1 MIFGRLFRFWSRRGF
16 VRAVLCGL
24 VASFSTPLIAQIS
37 VVFPTPRTVIQR
49 NNANQAQ
56 LSVLGLCPPN
66 TTRIEAFLQVIVPG
80 QGTNSPAYLLID
92 DNPQNGRFRGQIPA
106 QGGWYLLHIRAMQ
119 GGTVLASTQVTPV
132 GIGEV
137 FVVAGQSNGQGVIPN
152 RNTVAATAD
161 RVVAV
166 PHYNATDTIRLPLPP
181 VFEPVTRDGVIG
193 PRGLTSWCWGVLG
206 DSLTKR
212 LNVPVAF
219 YNTAWSGTAIRNWRE
234 SITQDSTATSWGEFF
249 RPKMPYANLKRVLQD
264 YVSLT
269 GLRAVLWHQGEAEYY
284 DVNPQAPNYYNDLR
298 FVIAQSRADVGYADL
313 PWMVARAS
321 VDNFTRTL
329 YPSGR
334 YEPVTTQQT
343 QVIQTTNRVFFG
355 PDTDTID
362 IPRSDGVHLS
372 GTGLV
377 RVANAWS
384 KALTTDFFNA
394 ATPLLPQA
402 QAPLVDLALSGYA
415 EKRVGGVGEDLL
427 VTIKLANTGQNPASG
442 IKLRCQLP
450 NNLACVNP
458 GIFTLR
464 NGQLLRTIGGSFTPG
479 GQTTLPFVVRPL
491 AQGTFRIA
499 AEIIRTDQLDEDSRP
514 NTSFADG
521 QDDLVWIE
529 FRTSGASG
537 AVFSSPISVN
547 AVTLPPVAGN
557 QPIPDP
563 SRANLSLALVTD
575 RRAIRPNQPLS
586 VSLVLTNSGG
596 QTASNVQVSC
606 LLPAGMSGFN
616 SPTMNLNGNVVS
628 GSVFSIPVGSSATL
642 TFQVNG
648 PASGTALFKAQVT
661 ATTPANAEATPNNGY
676 DNGERDEAQ
685 AMIRVW

>member
-1 MIFGRLFRFWSRRGF
+1 M
-16 VRAVLCGL
+16 
-24 VASFSTPLIAQIS
+24 AQIS

-49 NNANQAQ
+49 DNANQAQ
-56 LSVLGLCPPN
+56 LSVVGLCPPN
-66 TTRIEAFLQVIVPG
+66 ATRIEAFLEATAPG
-80 QGTNSPAYLLID
+80 RGTSSPAYLLVD
-92 DNPQNGRFRGQIPA
+92 GNPQNGRFQGQIPA
-106 QGGWYLLHIRAMQ
+106 QGGWYSLHIRVLQ
-119 GGTVLASTQVTPV
+119 GGTILATTQITPIGV
-132 GIGEV
+132 GEV
-137 FVVAGQSNGQGVIPN
+137 FAVAGQSNGQGVIPN
-152 RNTVAATAD
+152 RNTVAATD
-161 RVVAV
+161 ERVVAV

-181 VFEPVTRDGVIG
+181 VFERVTRDGVIG
-193 PRGLTSWCWGVLG
+193 PRGLTSWCWGILG

-219 YNTAWSGTAIRNWRE
+219 YNAAWSGTAIRNWRE

-264 YVSLT
+264 YVALT

-284 DVNPQAPNYYNDLR
+284 DIDPQAPNYYNDLR
-298 FVIAQSRADVGYADL
+298 FIIAQSRTDAGYAQL

-321 VDNFTRTL
+321 VDDFTRTL

-343 QVIQTTNRVFFG
+343 QVIQATSRVFFG
-355 PDTDTID
+355 PDTDTIN
-362 IPRSDGVHLS
+362 IPRSDGVHFS

-377 RVANAWS
+377 RVANAWNAS
-384 KALTTDFFNA
+384 LTNDFFNA
-394 ATPLLPQA
+394 ATPLLPQS
-402 QAPLVDLALSGYA
+402 QAPVTDLALSGYA
-415 EKRVGGVGEDLL
+415 DKRVIGVGEDLL
-427 VTIKLANTGQNPASG
+427 VTIKLANTGQNLASG

-458 GIFTLR
+458 GTFALR
-464 NGQLLRTIGGSFTPG
+464 NGQLLRTLTGTFTPG

-491 AQGTFRIA
+491 VQGTFRIA

-514 NTSFADG
+514 NTSFTDG

-537 AVFSSPISVN
+537 AVYASPVSVN
-547 AVTLPPVAGN
+547 AVTLPPVASN
-557 QPIPDP
+557 QPAPDP
-563 SRANLSLALVTD
+563 NRANLSLILVTD
-575 RRAIRPNQPLS
+575 RRAVRPNQPIS

-596 QTASNVQVSC
+596 QTASNVQVAS
-606 LLPAGMSGFN
+606 LLPAGVSGFS
-616 SPTMNLNGNVVS
+616 SPTMSLNGNVVS

-642 TFQVNG
+642 TFLVNA
-648 PASGTALFKAQVT
+648 PASGTALFKSQLT
-661 ATTPANAEATPNNGY
+661 ATTPANAESTPNNGY